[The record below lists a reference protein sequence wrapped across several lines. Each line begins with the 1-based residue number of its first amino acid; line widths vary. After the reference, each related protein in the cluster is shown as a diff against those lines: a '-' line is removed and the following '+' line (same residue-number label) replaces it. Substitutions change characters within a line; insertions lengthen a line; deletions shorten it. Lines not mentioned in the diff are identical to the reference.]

1 MMKKQIGANEM
12 RRLAILL
19 EKELKGLGFA
29 LFVFEFIKPGI
40 SNYIS
45 NAMREDMIIALEEK
59 LKIFKNQQD
68 FKTPEEN

>member
-1 MMKKQIGANEM
+1 MSKQIGANEM
-12 RRLAILL
+12 RRLAALL

-29 LFVFEFIKPGI
+29 LFVFKFKEPGM

-45 NAMREDMIIALEEK
+45 NAVREDMMIALEEK
-59 LKIFKNQQD
+59 LRIFKNQQD